1 MIFSGI
7 HIFVF
12 MTERQAMRHDDTR
25 GLVSQSASELLR
37 SLRPGVYKTQPTA
50 TCLPPGV
57 GQDGSGFEAAGLK
70 HDQRLD
76 VK

>member
-1 MIFSGI
+1 
-7 HIFVF
+7 
-12 MTERQAMRHDDTR
+12 MRHDDTR